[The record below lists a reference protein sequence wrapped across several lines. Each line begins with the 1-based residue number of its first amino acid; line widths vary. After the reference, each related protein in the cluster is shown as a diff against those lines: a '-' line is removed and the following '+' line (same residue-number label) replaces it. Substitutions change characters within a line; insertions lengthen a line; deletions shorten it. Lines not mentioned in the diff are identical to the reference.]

1 MTNVKSDRLIA
12 YGIAAFLTGLLFG
25 AGLTVSEMVNPEK
38 ILSFLDIFGAWDPAL
53 ILVMLGALIITIPGF
68 QLIKRKDQPFF
79 ALKYLLPDKTVIDK
93 KLITGAALFGIGWGL
108 VGLCPGPALTGLV
121 TLEPDIFIFLLA
133 MLTGM
138 WAFNWLPKSAK

>member
-1 MTNVKSDRLIA
+1 MTNMKAEKAIA
-12 YGIAAFLTGLLFG
+12 YGLIAFFTGLLFG
-25 AGLTVSEMVNPEK
+25 AGLTISEMVNPEK

-68 QLIKRKDQPFF
+68 QLIRRKEQPFF

-93 KLITGAALFGIGWGL
+93 KLVMGAALFGVGWGM

-121 TLEPDIFIFLLA
+121 TLETDIIIFLLA
-133 MLTGM
+133 MLAGM
-138 WAFNWLPKSAK
+138 LAFNWLPKSN